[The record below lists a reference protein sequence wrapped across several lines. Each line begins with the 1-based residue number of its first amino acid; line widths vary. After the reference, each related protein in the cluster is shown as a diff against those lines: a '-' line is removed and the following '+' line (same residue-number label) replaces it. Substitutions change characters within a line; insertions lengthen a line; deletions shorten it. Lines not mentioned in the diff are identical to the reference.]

1 MSGVIQMNPV
11 TVFRSFNPAEAD
23 VVRSR
28 LEAAE
33 FLVTLAHDQAAL
45 GLEGGPL
52 AAGGILVQVPEEEAE
67 EARALLASAE

>member
-1 MSGVIQMNPV
+1 MKPV
-11 TVFRSFNPAEAD
+11 TVFRSFNLAEAD

-33 FLVTLAHDQAAL
+33 FLVTIIHDQAAL

-67 EARALLASAE
+67 DARALIDVGE